1 MQASI
6 LIIEDSQEISRLVG
20 LYLGREGAE
29 TIVEGSAESALKVLE
44 QRSVDLII
52 LDLNL
57 PGMDGYEF
65 LSVLRRRAET
75 PVIILS
81 ARDQDEDMVLALA
94 LGGDEY
100 VSKPFSPRVLVARC
114 RALLRRRQG
123 TPESMDHYSFHGM
136 ELMPD
141 SRCLVS
147 KGRKVGLTTKE
158 FELLKFFLE
167 NVNKVFRT
175 DQIFERVWSSEF
187 GDLSTV
193 AVYIQRLRKKI
204 EVDPSNPQILRTLRG
219 SGYTFVRNDLS

>member
-1 MQASI
+1 MRASI

-29 TIVEGSAESALKVLE
+29 TIVEDSAERALKVLE
-44 QRSVDLII
+44 QRTVDLII

-57 PGMDGYEF
+57 PGMDGFEF
-65 LSVLRRRAET
+65 LSLLRRRSET

-81 ARDQDEDMVLALA
+81 ARDQDEDMVLGLA

-123 TPESMDHYSFHGM
+123 ASDSKDRYNFHGM
-136 ELMPD
+136 ELLPD
-141 SRCLVS
+141 SRYLVT
-147 KGRKVGLTTKE
+147 KGKKVGLTNKE

-167 NVNKVFRT
+167 NVNKVFRP
-175 DQIFERVWSSEF
+175 DEIFERVWPSEF

-193 AVYIQRLRKKI
+193 AVYIRRLRKKI
-204 EVDPSNPQILRTLRG
+204 EVDPSDPQILRTLRG
-219 SGYTFVRNDLS
+219 SGYTFIGNDLV